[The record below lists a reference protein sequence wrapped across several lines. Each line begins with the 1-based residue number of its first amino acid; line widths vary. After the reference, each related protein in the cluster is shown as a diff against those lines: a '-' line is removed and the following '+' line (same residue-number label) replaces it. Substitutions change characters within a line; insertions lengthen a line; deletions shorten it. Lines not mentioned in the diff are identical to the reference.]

1 VNMVRQIYSL
11 LKACDIRTV
20 NVAFIHTV
28 PNITIPQN
36 LGNSCVF
43 FRVFSL
49 SALTNNVLTNVVS
62 QGTGG
67 RILLKTERS
76 FINGSV
82 GTLKK

>member
-1 VNMVRQIYSL
+1 MNMVRQIYSL
-11 LKACDIRTV
+11 SKACGIRTV
-20 NVAFIHTV
+20 NLAFIHTV

-36 LGNSCVF
+36 LENSCVF
-43 FRVFSL
+43 VRVCSV
-49 SALTNNVLTNVVS
+49 SSLTNNVLTNVVF

-76 FINGSV
+76 FIDGSV